1 MIRTTDQAL
10 IEKTLKGDTNSF
22 GLLIDRY
29 QNYAFTIAVRIVK
42 NREEAEEVAQDAF
55 VKAYHSLRSYRGEA
69 KFSSWLYRIVYH
81 KALDRIKGRR
91 NSHHFEIIEEIT
103 QDRVEALGNGLDEI
117 LETERNRKVKACIDQ
132 LPEVESAIVTMYYF
146 EDLSVKDISE
156 ITGLSEDNVKIKLF
170 RSRKKL
176 FGLLENYMKSEFREN
191 GKAI

>member
-170 RSRKKL
+170 RSRRKL
-176 FGLLENYMKSEFREN
+176 FGLLENYMKSEIREN

>member
-91 NSHHFEIIEEIT
+91 NSHHFKIIEEIT

-170 RSRKKL
+170 RSV
-176 FGLLENYMKSEFREN
+176 SQT
-191 GKAI
+191 

>member
-176 FGLLENYMKSEFREN
+176 FGLLENYMKSEIREN